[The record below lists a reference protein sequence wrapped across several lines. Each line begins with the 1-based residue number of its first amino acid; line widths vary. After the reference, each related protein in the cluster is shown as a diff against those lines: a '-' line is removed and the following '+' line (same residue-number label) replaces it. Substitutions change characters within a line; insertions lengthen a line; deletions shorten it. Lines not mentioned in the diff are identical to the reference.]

1 MHYCEKRDCVP
12 FQKGKEEEEEEEGKK
27 KLESSWGEK
36 PGDLA
41 SMWCFFDIP
50 AFPVFLNDSHVYFFV
65 MY

>member
-41 SMWCFFDIP
+41 SMWCFFD
-50 AFPVFLNDSHVYFFV
+50 FVRFQFFLTIHTCISS
-65 MY
+65 